1 MIIFF
6 CFFEN
11 LKGKREGDKMEKWVE
26 KRKKGLIN
34 LL

>member
-1 MIIFF
+1 L
-6 CFFEN
+6 FFEK
-11 LKGKREGDKMEKWVE
+11 LKGKREVDKMEKWME